1 MTSAAV
7 VLLILHEQGKLMTVF
22 CARERHLCLQGPCLQ
37 GRGVVCGDR

>member
-7 VLLILHEQGKLMTVF
+7 ILLILHEQGKLVTVL
-22 CARERHLCLQGPCLQ
+22 CAQERHLHLQGACLQ